1 MGVCVEES
9 MCLYVSTCVFA
20 CVFLSSVEIVS
31 RAGAEC
37 LIEKITNDEAAV
49 KYGPKIAPSS

>member
-1 MGVCVEES
+1 MYLCAN
-9 MCLYVSTCVFA
+9 TCVFA
-20 CVFLSSVEIVS
+20 CVFLSSVEIMS

-49 KYGPKIAPSS
+49 KYGTKIAPSS